1 MVNKSD
7 IIEVGEGVVKGLM
20 VRKNDK
26 DYPILKDRI
35 KGIVY
40 WIFGILFIT
49 ISISLVGNL
58 VTVDGKVTPSNKNEV
73 STVTKETEK
82 EVKGEIEKTKEVT
95 KTEKPA
101 QQAKGFQELMVH
113 LLYEKTVGTVIVK
126 HFLMYLGLLI
136 LYLLFLLSQKDVSS
150 VKVAG
155 LEVGTTQ
162 AAQAEFYRAV
172 EEQKNKFDFLTF
184 WMREENRLEF
194 ISTTRH
200 QTFLGFLSRMLEKM
214 QEYYKDIWNVNFSFT
229 IYTMTEFEQSQ
240 LPRKVKKSAV
250 SLKEEDKGLPIH
262 KENNLHFHK
271 NYLIYKVT
279 EVNVRDATD
288 IKEYMIVL
296 SSYYSE
302 FEEVDGILIAGLS
315 ALINSIYIQIT
326 QSDFIVFLLEENHR
340 AEN

>member
-1 MVNKSD
+1 
-7 IIEVGEGVVKGLM
+7 M
-20 VRKNDK
+20 VRSNDM

-35 KGIVY
+35 KGYVY
-40 WIFGILFIT
+40 WIFGIIFIVIT
-49 ISISLVGNL
+49 ISLVVNL
-58 VTVDGKVTPSNKNEV
+58 FTANDKVKSSNKNEV

-82 EVKGEIEKTKEVT
+82 EVKGKIEKTKEIT
-95 KTEKPA
+95 KTEKPP

-113 LLYEKTVGTVIVK
+113 LLYEKTVGTVIVR

-136 LYLLFLLSQKDVSS
+136 LYLLFLLTQKDVSNI
-150 VKVAG
+150 KVAG

-194 ISTTRH
+194 ISTTGHR
-200 QTFLGFLSRMLEKM
+200 TFLGFLSRMLEKM
-214 QEYYKDIWNVNFSFT
+214 QEYYGDVWNVNFSFT
-229 IYTMTEFEQSQ
+229 IYTMTEFEQSN

-250 SLKEEDKGLPIH
+250 SLEEEDKGLPII

-271 NYLIYKVT
+271 HYLIYKVT
-279 EVNVRDATD
+279 EVNVREATD

-302 FEEVDGILIAGLS
+302 FEDVDGILIAGLS
-315 ALINSIYIQIT
+315 ALVNSIYTQT
-326 QSDFIVFLLEENHR
+326 NQSDFIVFLLQENER
-340 AEN
+340 ARNRLML